1 MERKISLTEQVGN
14 LELANKALR
23 NYVQKL
29 QDQLA
34 MYERLMQCCPKL
46 GAQAAI
52 PTDDDWA
59 DEEEEE
65 EDEDW
70 LDEWLEEEEEWME
83 DEDI

>member
-29 QDQLA
+29 QEQLA

-59 DEEEEE
+59 EEEE

>member
-29 QDQLA
+29 QEQLA

-59 DEEEEE
+59 DEE
-65 EDEDW
+65 DEDW

>member
-29 QDQLA
+29 QEQLA

-52 PTDDDWA
+52 PTTIGPTRKRKTKTGWTNG
-59 DEEEEE
+59 
-65 EDEDW
+65 W
-70 LDEWLEEEEEWME
+70 KKRKNGWKMRIFNPL
-83 DEDI
+83 

>member
-29 QDQLA
+29 QEQLA

-46 GAQAAI
+46 SAQAAI

-59 DEEEEE
+59 DEEE